1 MPRMRG
7 ALLVLSLFAST
18 AFAGIDHPVT
28 PDDSGVWGSGKQNV
42 VRYGSILTTVG
53 LALWEGG
60 DTRLGKTSW
69 QAMDSLALASVA
81 AGVGKV
87 VFGRQRPDQTDDPGQ
102 WFEGGR
108 SFPSGEVSQVAG
120 VVTPYVLEYGRDNP
134 WVYALELLPA
144 YEAAARV
151 KSGEHWQTDVLAGWA
166 LGTLTGYLAH
176 RRDSPFILQVMPN
189 QIAVG
194 YKKRF

>member
-1 MPRMRG
+1 MLAITMPRPWREFQPCSPPERDRSSRPRRVPCGCG
-7 ALLVLSLFAST
+7 APLA
-18 AFAGIDHPVT
+18 
-28 PDDSGVWGSGKQNV
+28 DSGLWGNGKQNV
-42 VRYGSILTTVG
+42 VR
-53 LALWEGG
+53 G

-69 QAMDSLALASVA
+69 QALDSLALASVA

-87 VFGRQRPDQTDDPGQ
+87 VFGRQRPDQTDDPHQ

-120 VVTPYVLEYGRDNP
+120 IVTPYVLEYGRDNP

-144 YEAAARV
+144 YESVARV

-176 RRDSPFILQVMPN
+176 RRDSPFILQFMPHS
-189 QIAVG
+189 IAVG
-194 YKKRF
+194 YRKQF

>member
-1 MPRMRG
+1 VRG
-7 ALLVLSLFAST
+7 ALLLVGLLFAGASH
-18 AFAGIDHPVT
+18 AGLDHPVT
-28 PDDSGVWGSGKQNV
+28 PDESGVWGSGKQNV

-53 LALWEGG
+53 LAFWEGG
-60 DTRLGKTSW
+60 DTRLGRTAW
-69 QAMDSLALASVA
+69 QSIDSLALASIT
-81 AGVGKV
+81 AGIGKV
-87 VFGRQRPDQTDDPGQ
+87 VFGRERPSQTDDPNN
-102 WFEGGR
+102 WFEGGK

-144 YEAAARV
+144 YESVARV

-166 LGTLTGYLAH
+166 LGTVTGYLAH
-176 RRDSPFILQVMPN
+176 RRDSPFILQLMPHS
-189 QIAVG
+189 IAVG

>member
-1 MPRMRG
+1 MRR
-7 ALLVLSLFAST
+7 ALLCLPLFLLLPLAH
-18 AFAGIDHPVT
+18 AGIDHPVT
-28 PDDSGVWGSGKQNV
+28 PDESRAWSAGKQNV
-42 VRYGSILTTVG
+42 VRYGSIVGTVG

-69 QAMDSLALASVA
+69 QALDSLALASVA
-81 AGVGKV
+81 AGAGKLL
-87 VFGRQRPDQTDDPGQ
+87 FGRLRPDQTDDPGQ

-144 YEAAARV
+144 YEAVARV
-151 KSGEHWQTDVLAGWA
+151 KSGDHWQTDVLAGWA

-176 RRDSPFILQVMPN
+176 RRESPFILQLMPS